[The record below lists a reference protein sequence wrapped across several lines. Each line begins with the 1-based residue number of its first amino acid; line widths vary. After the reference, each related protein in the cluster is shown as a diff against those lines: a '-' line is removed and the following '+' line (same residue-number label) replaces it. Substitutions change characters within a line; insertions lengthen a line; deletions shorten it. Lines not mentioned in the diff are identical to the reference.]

1 MRCKYV
7 ASFLLLLLTFEF
19 DRTDDKGWKVSRKFI
34 YFFRF
39 SIFLGD
45 LGASITPS
53 PNGGSILRGSRQAML
68 RIYNV
73 FQISRQLGIRIRVI
87 YSFFVSF
94 STVFI
99 FSYFSWIFSWTS
111 SGLMNPSTS
120 FNSRCASSGVFNY
133 VDLRATDMSSWP
145 PWRKFQAF
153 DEGKVVDRQVDLLSG
168 FVDLAVETAPF
179 VFHASHLVFQLGL
192 VTVVFRHLW
201 PPLYL
206 MGRAGKLA
214 DAHFQQLDGFL
225 KLEKRLRSDAG
236 SGQ

>member
-1 MRCKYV
+1 
-7 ASFLLLLLTFEF
+7 
-19 DRTDDKGWKVSRKFI
+19 
-34 YFFRF
+34 
-39 SIFLGD
+39 
-45 LGASITPS
+45 
-53 PNGGSILRGSRQAML
+53 ML

-120 FNSRCASSGVFNY
+120 FNSRCASSGDFNC

-192 VTVVFRHLW
+192 VTVVFRQ
-201 PPLYL
+201 YL

-214 DAHFQQLDGFL
+214 DAHFQQLDSFL
-225 KLEKRLRSDAG
+225 KLEKRLRRDAG